1 MAVSVKMSTKNQ
13 IVVPKLARDALALAP
28 GDRLL
33 VTVHDDVI
41 RMEKVPADLE
51 DVLAGS
57 LGELGARDS
66 LWPELVDE

>member
-13 IVVPKLARDALALAP
+13 IVVPKIAREALALEP

-33 VTVHDDVI
+33 VTVDGDTI
-41 RMEKVPADLE
+41 RMQKVPADLE
-51 DVLAGS
+51 DLLAGS
-57 LGELGARDS
+57 LGELAPREG